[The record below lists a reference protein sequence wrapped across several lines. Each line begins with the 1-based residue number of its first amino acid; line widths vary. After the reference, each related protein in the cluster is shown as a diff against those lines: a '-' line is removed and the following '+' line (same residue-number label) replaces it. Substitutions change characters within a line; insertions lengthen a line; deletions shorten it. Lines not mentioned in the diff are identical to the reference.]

1 MGSASRCASA
11 TDDDAQQLGLN
22 RSCLAF
28 VIGIARQGA
37 RGPSLGRDDYA
48 FGVVVSAAFF
58 GTVVSAVFF
67 GVVVSAVFL
76 PATVVSAAFFGF
88 GARAHFK
95 LLPVFLQT
103 NADPLVV
110 LALPPTFV
118 HLVPTFAV
126 AVLALP
132 GAAKATSA
140 RGAIAKS
147 ASCFFMPITVSRSA
161 MTQPY
166 LRLQHVQVLT
176 ATSAQPQKGH
186 AKGGGQSDAEVD
198 SASAATIG

>member
-1 MGSASRCASA
+1 M
-11 TDDDAQQLGLN
+11 
-22 RSCLAF
+22 
-28 VIGIARQGA
+28 GIAR
-37 RGPSLGRDDYA
+37 LDYD

-76 PATVVSAAFFGF
+76 PATVVSAEAFGF
-88 GARAHFK
+88 GASAHFK

-103 NADPLVV
+103 NADPFVV

-147 ASCFFMPITVSRSA
+147 ASSFFMPITVSRSA
-161 MTQPY
+161 IRQSY

-176 ATSAQPQKGH
+176 ATSGQPQQEQPQQGQPKKAVKGKLRSIRR
-186 AKGGGQSDAEVD
+186 AQQRSAEQAVKLTYVPFRKLLLT
-198 SASAATIG
+198 SRLVAS